1 MDKVAEA
8 EKAKEVEEV
17 DPSPQV
23 VGEHRNEMAPESTP
37 ILHRSEK
44 QCRELERIY
53 DNWEKLVGATL
64 KRDLLRQ
71 LALLSSTESSFNSTA
86 TQSDFSDDTDN
97 YNEHEFNESQ
107 GGERDLSV
115 SSGRREKVVVSKSDE
130 EGGAGGGGG
139 DVQNGGNQMEEER
152 KDENSRRHRGER
164 RRSKPNPRLSNPPKN
179 IHGEQVAA
187 GWPSWLSAVAGEAI
201 NGWTPRRADT
211 FEKIDKA

>member
-1 MDKVAEA
+1 M
-8 EKAKEVEEV
+8 
-17 DPSPQV
+17 S
-23 VGEHRNEMAPESTP
+23 
-37 ILHRSEK
+37 
-44 QCRELERIY
+44 RIY

-71 LALLSSTESSFNSTA
+71 LALLSSRESSFNSTA
-86 TQSDFSDDTDN
+86 TQSDFSYDSDN
-97 YNEHEFNESQ
+97 YNELEFNESQ
-107 GGERDLSV
+107 GRERDLSV
-115 SSGRREKVVVSKSDE
+115 PSGRRETVVVSKSEE

-139 DVQNGGNQMEEER
+139 DVQNGGNQKEEER

-211 FEKIDKA
+211 FEKLDKA